1 MEANTIKVAAGAVAG
16 MLAAF
21 LAPLAPYALL
31 CTVMVLVDM
40 VSAWQLGRR
49 MRRKGVASAAGR
61 LSSRRFGRVVGTL
74 AKCYGALAVAALM
87 QKYVVEGMVEGFDAV
102 RGLTGLICFWQLM
115 SILENESTCSDAR
128 WAKVAR
134 RYLADKANEEFL
146 MRD

>member
-1 MEANTIKVAAGAVAG
+1 MEANLIKVIASAVAG

-31 CTVMVLVDM
+31 CTVMVLADV

-102 RGLTGLICFWQLM
+102 RGLTGLICSGSLCRYWRMNRPAQM
-115 SILENESTCSDAR
+115 RAGRR
-128 WAKVAR
+128 WRGVISPIR
-134 RYLADKANEEFL
+134 REAF
-146 MRD
+146 

>member
-1 MEANTIKVAAGAVAG
+1 
-16 MLAAF
+16 
-21 LAPLAPYALL
+21 
-31 CTVMVLVDM
+31 MVLVDM

-134 RYLADKANEEFL
+134 RYLADKAKRHFNEE
-146 MRD
+146 

>member
-1 MEANTIKVAAGAVAG
+1 MAG

-31 CTVMVLVDM
+31 CTVMVLADV

-74 AKCYGALAVAALM
+74 AKCYGALALAGLQGGSLCGYLGRGQYIAGNEKGVA
-87 QKYVVEGMVEGFDAV
+87 V
-102 RGLTGLICFWQLM
+102 GLCGGI
-115 SILENESTCSDAR
+115 
-128 WAKVAR
+128 
-134 RYLADKANEEFL
+134 
-146 MRD
+146 

>member
-49 MRRKGVASAAGR
+49 MRRKGV
-61 LSSRRFGRVVGTL
+61 RVCLLL
-74 AKCYGALAVAALM
+74 A
-87 QKYVVEGMVEGFDAV
+87 YVK
-102 RGLTGLICFWQLM
+102 I
-115 SILENESTCSDAR
+115 
-128 WAKVAR
+128 
-134 RYLADKANEEFL
+134 
-146 MRD
+146 

>member
-74 AKCYGALAVAALM
+74 AKCYGALAVAAWM

-134 RYLADKANEEFL
+134 RYLADKAKRHFNEE
-146 MRD
+146 